1 MLLLEK
7 FATASVLF
15 CFLARRASVAALRN
29 ITIDDQFGDELSR
42 VRPTYAPT
50 LGWTSGGG
58 GAVKLNTS
66 SVHNGT
72 WHDTTL
78 YPGGEPKRVNFTFT
92 GEYQILW
99 CSWIQDRNGY
109 MIGISLY
116 VYCIIANTP
125 PGPPFFEA
133 DADYKF
139 LIDGELVGRYTHEA
153 EPNIPDYF
161 YNTPVYVN
169 TTLENKLHNFTLL
182 VDSPAKPVLLLFDY
196 AVYTT
201 RYVDYSDPLWTQC
214 LDQDLISYCSDED
227 IVHSSATE
235 SSTALNQPTETPG
248 QAVSSRT
255 QVNVGVIVGPVIG
268 GLSVI
273 TIIFAALFFRR
284 RRTARNAQTLEVS
297 TPSPKVIEF
306 RDQGS
311 SDARDPEPERE
322 ADLAQEMREMRREL
336 ERLRQQSAGTP
347 PPYAA

>member
-1 MLLLEK
+1 MALTGCSKQLWTQAHVLCTISCCIMLLLAK
-7 FATASVLF
+7 LAAANVLF
-15 CFLARRASVAALRN
+15 WFLARRASVVALRN
-29 ITIDDQFGDELSR
+29 VTIDDQFGDELSR

-50 LGWTSGGG
+50 LGWTSGGE

-66 SVHNGT
+66 LVHNGT

-92 GEYQILW
+92 G
-99 CSWIQDRNGY
+99 
-109 MIGISLY
+109 ISLY

-125 PGPPFFEA
+125 AGPPFFEA

-139 LIDGELVGRYTHEA
+139 LIDGELVGRYRHEA
-153 EPNIPDYF
+153 ELNNPDYS

-169 TTLENKLHNFTLL
+169 TTLQNRLHNFTLL
-182 VDSPAKPVLLLFDY
+182 VDSPANPILLLFDY

-201 RYVDYSDPLWTQC
+201 T
-214 LDQDLISYCSDED
+214 DED

-273 TIIFAALFFRR
+273 IIIFAALFFRR

-311 SDARDPEPERE
+311 SDARDAEPERE